1 MTDCTQVPTVDE
13 IYQAKKN
20 ITDLDTFTN
29 STADTFVDSDG
40 VTKATLTGLINAI
53 DWTPVGLFADGVTFN
68 KITDF
73 AIDGDGTQWIYIGTY
88 PFTAIA
94 GTVPSEP
101 LYQVIHVVRDW
112 VEKLDIT
119 PAVLDERDVRFQITD
134 TKAAIR
140 YGLNEAIPKDD
151 EFNFFR
157 GLPSQDAWGD
167 PLNIGIGSASFGRN
181 GASYAYLSTTF
192 GHDCSAYGVASTV
205 GGAGSTSG
213 NPDDPNNSLFGYCAF
228 AHGKNTQSK
237 GRVAH
242 SVGEQCVAGSDYS
255 DASGFECVTGPADIA
270 HPNYVASNGL
280 YAIAKGRRANAFGDE
295 AIAMGVAVTAYNGA
309 QVYGSGIN
317 TGSPLINSTPK
328 SMAFGRSVDVATVK
342 IFQPSAP
349 ANGAYGKLGFNT
361 NATPL
366 DLIEAHVKAGDTV
379 SYISDAT
386 SATQITFRLGGRI
399 GGVNRGIFDIKYT
412 HPNAG
417 QPFGVTTL
425 LQNEVQFAQ
434 VATDGSIT
442 LAKALDLP
450 GAGLKVAGT
459 RIVGGQV
466 AAIAN
471 SVGGDEAAK
480 INSILAALRSHGL
493 IAT

>member
-151 EFNFFR
+151 EFNF
-157 GLPSQDAWGD
+157 LE
-167 PLNIGIGSASFGRN
+167 
-181 GASYAYLSTTF
+181 
-192 GHDCSAYGVASTV
+192 DC
-205 GGAGSTSG
+205 
-213 NPDDPNNSLFGYCAF
+213 
-228 AHGKNTQSK
+228 
-237 GRVAH
+237 RVK
-242 SVGEQCVAGSDYS
+242 
-255 DASGFECVTGPADIA
+255 T
-270 HPNYVASNGL
+270 L
-280 YAIAKGRRANAFGDE
+280 
-295 AIAMGVAVTAYNGA
+295 
-309 QVYGSGIN
+309 
-317 TGSPLINSTPK
+317 
-328 SMAFGRSVDVATVK
+328 
-342 IFQPSAP
+342 
-349 ANGAYGKLGFNT
+349 
-361 NATPL
+361 
-366 DLIEAHVKAGDTV
+366 
-379 SYISDAT
+379 
-386 SATQITFRLGGRI
+386 
-399 GGVNRGIFDIKYT
+399 
-412 HPNAG
+412 
-417 QPFGVTTL
+417 GVTRLTL
-425 LQNEVQFAQ
+425 V
-434 VATDGSIT
+434 
-442 LAKALDLP
+442 
-450 GAGLKVAGT
+450 
-459 RIVGGQV
+459 
-466 AAIAN
+466 
-471 SVGGDEAAK
+471 
-480 INSILAALRSHGL
+480 
-493 IAT
+493 